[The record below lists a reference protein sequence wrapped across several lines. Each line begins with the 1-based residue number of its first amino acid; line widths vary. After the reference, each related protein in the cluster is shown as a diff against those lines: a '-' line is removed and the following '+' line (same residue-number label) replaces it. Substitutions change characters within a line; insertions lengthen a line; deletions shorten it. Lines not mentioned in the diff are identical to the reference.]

1 MIQSIG
7 NSFLDM
13 TYQSNSVLGCIDDNE
28 KCSQWKN
35 KDWFK
40 TWCDNRKPHSYFG
53 NMPLASA
60 CPSCCDGKKA
70 DSKYIKNNDSLTG
83 NSIFFKQFF

>member
-1 MIQSIG
+1 
-7 NSFLDM
+7 M
-13 TYQSNSVLGCIDDNE
+13 TYQSNLVSDCIDDNE

-60 CPSCCDGKKA
+60 CPSCCDGKNA
-70 DSKYIKNNDSLTG
+70 ASEYIKNNTRLSSSSLYLYFYLLQR
-83 NSIFFKQFF
+83 IFLII